1 MTVVTREMGSLNKF
15 YEIAIEELMIDI
27 KDNKM
32 IIFKDMNGNE
42 INKDEDYIINI
53 NNNNKP
59 KFYFEIV
66 EKKI

>member
-42 INKDEDYIINI
+42 INKEEDYILKI